1 MNFLDK
7 ALYEIAP
14 VHLEKRMEAKENIH
28 KRQMNMKFYDAG
40 GQVADLLTTDK
51 EEVVNSG
58 YSHSGASKRR
68 KWAKGYRSKSGS
80 AKEDIEKNRKLLR
93 ERSRDLSMNS
103 PMGAAATGTVRTNCV
118 GQGLIPKPKIDY
130 EYLGISKEE
139 ARDLEKQIRNEFA
152 LWAESTLCDNN
163 DQNNFYELQQIAF
176 MDWMRN
182 GEEFVLIKYKDE
194 ELPYMPYQLRLKLV
208 EADRISTPGSLDGDY
223 DGVDEVKKNG
233 NKIVNGVEISKSGT
247 VEAYHISSR
256 FPDEDS
262 FGEVMKWKRVKKR
275 GEKTGNP
282 NILHV
287 FNAERAEQY
296 RGVPFLA
303 PVIESV
309 KQLSRYTEAEIM
321 AAVINS
327 MFAIFI
333 TTQNADGVE
342 GFGGEDEEGEE
353 QDRLPGEKDDEL
365 EVGAGSVHF
374 LKTGEGVQAVSVS
387 HPSQNFDGFSKAMA
401 KYIGAALEIA
411 PEVLLKEFRNNF
423 SASKG
428 AMNESWRAFKM
439 RRKWFV
445 DDFCQEVY
453 MLWFS
458 EAVSK
463 GRIRAP
469 GFFNNPMIRKAYTKC
484 RWNGPTQGQIDPGKE
499 VTAAANRVKEG
510 FTTREDECAAMNGS
524 DYEDNVRTLEYE
536 NQMLRMANGE
546 ERKETGGDN
555 E

>member
-1 MNFLDK
+1 MGLLDK
-7 ALYEIAP
+7 VMYEVAP
-14 VHLEKRMEAKENIH
+14 GRLEKRMRARENIH
-28 KRQMNMKFYDAG
+28 RMEGTMKFHDASG
-40 GQVADLLTTDK
+40 RVMDLLMP
-51 EEVVNSG
+51 EEPKMTNSG
-58 YSHSGASKRR
+58 YSHSGASRKG
-68 KWAKGYRSKSGS
+68 KWAKFWESKSGS

-103 PMGAAATGTVRTNCV
+103 PLGAAAVGTVRTNCV
-118 GQGLIPKPKIDY
+118 GQGLLPKPKLDY
-130 EYLGISKEE
+130 EYLDISKEE
-139 ARDLEKQIRNEFA
+139 ARELEKKIRNEFS

-176 MDWMRN
+176 MDWLRN
-182 GEEFVLIKYKDE
+182 GEEFVLIKYVD

-223 DGVDEVKKNG
+223 DGFDEVKKNG
-233 NKIVNGVEISKSGT
+233 NRIVNGVEISKDGK
-247 VEAYHISSR
+247 VEAYYISSKY
-256 FPDEDS
+256 PDEDS
-262 FGEVMKWKRVKKR
+262 FGEKTDWKRVVKR
-275 GEKTGNP
+275 GEKTGNS
-282 NILHV
+282 NILHI

-321 AAVINS
+321 AAVLNS

-333 TTQNADGVE
+333 TTNNAEGLD
-342 GFGGEDEEGEE
+342 GFGGDDESSEEDVPE
-353 QDRLPGEKDDEL
+353 EKDEDIEI
-365 EVGAGSVHF
+365 GTGTVHF
-374 LKTGEGVQAVSVS
+374 LKTGEGVQPVSVS
-387 HPSQNFDGFSKAMA
+387 HPSQNFDDFTKAMA

-411 PEVLLKEFRNNF
+411 PEVLLKEFSKNF

-453 MLWFS
+453 MLWLS

-463 GRIRAP
+463 GRIHAP
-469 GFFNNPMIRKAYTKC
+469 GFFNNPMIRKAYSNC

-499 VTAAANRVKEG
+499 VTAAAQRVKEG
-510 FTTREDECAAMNGS
+510 FSTREDECAAMNGS
-524 DYEDNVRTLEYE
+524 DFEDNARTLEKE
-536 NQMLRMANGE
+536 NQMLKIANG
-546 ERKETGGDN
+546 ETGGDN
-555 E
+555 EKD